1 MKLSAKYKENT
12 LLFASVIIPSLNED
26 ESLKEQFWN
35 DFQAYFLALDIDV
48 QNQLQLLVKAISA
61 LSIVYT
67 FKGFN
72 RLSFE
77 QRKKYI
83 SRLFH
88 FPIPMFVSGLTG
100 LRSLFLFTYYTNET
114 QWKKIKYNGPIQ

>member
-1 MKLSAKYKENT
+1 MKLSAEYKENT
-12 LLFASVIIPSLNED
+12 LLFASVILPSLNED

-35 DFQAYFLALDIDV
+35 DFQAYFFGLDVDV
-48 QNQLQLLVKAISA
+48 QNQLQLLVKVIRF
-61 LSIVYT
+61 LSIVYN
-67 FKGFN
+67 FKSFN
-72 RLSFE
+72 RLNYV

-83 SRLFH
+83 TRLFQ

-100 LRSLFLFTYYTNET
+100 LRSLFLFSYYTNET